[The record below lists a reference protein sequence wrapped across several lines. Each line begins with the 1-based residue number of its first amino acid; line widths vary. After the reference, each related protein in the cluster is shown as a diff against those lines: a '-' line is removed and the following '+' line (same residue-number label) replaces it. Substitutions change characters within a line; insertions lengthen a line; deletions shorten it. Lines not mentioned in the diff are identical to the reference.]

1 MAKMAPRTK
10 ILSLLLLLNFYVAAA
25 QFSINYVTT
34 DSCQNPTEYYNF
46 ANLGCDT
53 CTGADSQT
61 SSDGFS
67 CACQAGFELT
77 ADIGSSQVTCAACA
91 APTPVTSADGWA
103 CVSCGTGTALD
114 PLTGRCNPCPAGQI
128 AVERT
133 TNGTQTSQRDCV
145 ACEGDT
151 VPNAAGDRCVRCH
164 QSFIDISGGS
174 CNCPDPNQVH
184 GGICFTPAQ
193 IGLSQNLDFTWD
205 SDNKLSYYIE
215 EYLLAASLGCTPD
228 TGATDTQR
236 NLTACQLLGNLC
248 VLRLYNRQNDGTNQ
262 EDGCTLLQALS
273 DANND
278 NVGTVQDWKVA
289 MPWLYYDHVLND
301 VSEILSDTEISTKFT
316 FSAASQS
323 SKLDLVVAAYSLNG
337 EFLGIQEV
345 TGGLLQLCKDSN
357 TRLDAAYVFGTTY
370 SQRCQ
375 LNVQDFWNNTAY
387 QQMAFYDLFYRNPDD
402 SALRTLYAIP
412 VLITN
417 VQYSNTDNSAGDR
430 TRWQLVRRFFL
441 VDPIGT
447 KLAADGEPQVV
458 RYASSFSIG
467 VQLRSGNRE
476 GEIYPPLVRITY
488 SEATLDDYTANA
500 KVTVSFSVNYEMS
513 TATYEQDV
521 QIAIGVLSA
530 LAILWALFIS
540 TSSWRRRIGAQ
551 MVDCTSLLKF
561 ILYTFGPLGNAF
573 FLVAMGAALS
583 WLLFFKRQDQVY
595 LLLPTP
601 AQEETFIIYLSVAC
615 ALKCLEMLHFLFTQ
629 MTVDIFFIDWE
640 RPRGKTADVEGGN
653 GKSQSVSMWR
663 TYFVANEWNEIQ
675 TTRKSNTVFQLF
687 TVLLF
692 MNVIGFE
699 NLTTTDPRA
708 YLVIDSEQYVGGY
721 SKLLRFGMM
730 STFYLVVAIAQWL
743 FFTFFYERF
752 VEDKLGQFVD
762 LCSMANVSVFIMA
775 NTHFGYYIHGRSVHG
790 QADTGMQ
797 EMYEMMVR
805 EEDNRCGQRGL
816 LPNTDNQT
824 FEMSLPHK
832 LRDQY
837 DSIIKPLQQQAA
849 AARGQNRPRAGGGNT
864 TSAGVDINQQV
875 DAYKK
880 LNKYLAAF
888 IDHSRPDIDYIVKD
902 KMFLERLLDME
913 FLETTDKG
921 HFYNDDGHSFD
932 AVLFYGN
939 ELVLL
944 TFELVVFSVVDLIG
958 QSYVLDAVITYLISR
973 FISNLRDSGGRKNLA
988 KKTLVD
994 ERFLI

>member
-1 MAKMAPRTK
+1 MT
-10 ILSLLLLLNFYVAAA
+10 
-25 QFSINYVTT
+25 QFSK
-34 DSCQNPTEYYNF
+34 C
-46 ANLGCDT
+46 
-53 CTGADSQT
+53 
-61 SSDGFS
+61 
-67 CACQAGFELT
+67 
-77 ADIGSSQVTCAACA
+77 
-91 APTPVTSADGWA
+91 
-103 CVSCGTGTALD
+103 
-114 PLTGRCNPCPAGQI
+114 
-128 AVERT
+128 
-133 TNGTQTSQRDCV
+133 
-145 ACEGDT
+145 
-151 VPNAAGDRCVRCH
+151 
-164 QSFIDISGGS
+164 
-174 CNCPDPNQVH
+174 
-184 GGICFTPAQ
+184 
-193 IGLSQNLDFTWD
+193 
-205 SDNKLSYYIE
+205 
-215 EYLLAASLGCTPD
+215 
-228 TGATDTQR
+228 
-236 NLTACQLLGNLC
+236 
-248 VLRLYNRQNDGTNQ
+248 
-262 EDGCTLLQALS
+262 
-273 DANND
+273 
-278 NVGTVQDWKVA
+278 
-289 MPWLYYDHVLND
+289 
-301 VSEILSDTEISTKFT
+301 
-316 FSAASQS
+316 
-323 SKLDLVVAAYSLNG
+323 
-337 EFLGIQEV
+337 
-345 TGGLLQLCKDSN
+345 
-357 TRLDAAYVFGTTY
+357 
-370 SQRCQ
+370 
-375 LNVQDFWNNTAY
+375 
-387 QQMAFYDLFYRNPDD
+387 
-402 SALRTLYAIP
+402 
-412 VLITN
+412 
-417 VQYSNTDNSAGDR
+417 
-430 TRWQLVRRFFL
+430 
-441 VDPIGT
+441 
-447 KLAADGEPQVV
+447 
-458 RYASSFSIG
+458 
-467 VQLRSGNRE
+467 VQLQSGNRE
-476 GEIYPPLVRITY
+476 GEIYPPLVTITY
-488 SEATLDDYTANA
+488 SEASLDDFNANA
-500 KVTVSFSVNYEMS
+500 KVTVTFSVSYEMS

-530 LAILWALFIS
+530 LAILWALFVS

-561 ILYTFGPLGNAF
+561 IVYMFGPLGNAF

-629 MTVDIFFIDWE
+629 MTIDIFFIDWE

-687 TVLLF
+687 AVLLF
-692 MNVIGFE
+692 MNVVGFE

-708 YLVIDSEQYVGGY
+708 YLVINSEQYVGGY

-730 STFYLVVAIAQWL
+730 STVYLVVAIVQWL

-790 QADTGMQ
+790 QADTGIQ
-797 EMYEMMVR
+797 EMYEMLVR
-805 EEDNRCGQRGL
+805 EEENRCGQRGL
-816 LPNTDNQT
+816 LANTDNQT

-849 AARGQNRPRAGGGNT
+849 AARGQNRQRAGGGNT

-888 IDHSRPDIDYIVKD
+888 IDRSRPDIDYIVKD

-913 FLETTDKG
+913 FLEATDTKG

-958 QSYVLDAVITYLISR
+958 QSYVLDAVITYLVSR
-973 FISNLRDSGGRKNLA
+973 FVSNLRDSGGRKNLA